1 MSGTCMLCRTLGT
14 TQVVSMKWGS
24 WSKPAMVQI
33 KSKQMNIHETAT
45 IQMVFQTINFKLV
58 PNFRE
63 GVAGWQLKR
72 QRSRSSTHFR

>member
-24 WSKPAMVQI
+24 WSKPTMAQI

-63 GVAGWQLKR
+63 DV
-72 QRSRSSTHFR
+72 TD

>member
-14 TQVVSMKWGS
+14 TQVVSMKWENC
-24 WSKPAMVQI
+24 SKPAMAQI

-63 GVAGWQLKR
+63 DV
-72 QRSRSSTHFR
+72 TD